1 MKKVDLVNLFK
12 EIYDVN
18 INEQITCIVTNDG
31 TNKTIN
37 FKCYGNIDNDILK
50 QVNILAKYIKNNLD
64 IANAKE
70 YFEVFDESEG
80 DFVPYK
86 WGDKN

>member
-18 INEQITCIVTNDG
+18 INEQITCIITNDG

-37 FKCYGNIDNDILK
+37 FKCSGNIDNDILK
-50 QVNILAKYIKNNLD
+50 QVNILSKYIKNNLD
-64 IANAKE
+64 IVNAKE
-70 YFEVFDESEG
+70 YFEVFDESIG

-86 WGDKN
+86 W